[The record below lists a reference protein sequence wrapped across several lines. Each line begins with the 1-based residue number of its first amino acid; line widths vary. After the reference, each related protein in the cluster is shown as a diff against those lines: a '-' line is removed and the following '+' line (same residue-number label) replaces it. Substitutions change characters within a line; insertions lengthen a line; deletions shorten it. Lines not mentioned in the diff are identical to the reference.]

1 MSQAQKCQGQRKD
14 LIPGL
19 LVPCLVSSLTELFF
33 FWHSE
38 SINAK
43 YLLKFHSAKEQQED
57 EEQVC
62 GQDKQQEFSFT
73 LLH

>member
-43 YLLKFHSAKEQQED
+43 YLLKFHSAKE
-57 EEQVC
+57 
-62 GQDKQQEFSFT
+62 
-73 LLH
+73 